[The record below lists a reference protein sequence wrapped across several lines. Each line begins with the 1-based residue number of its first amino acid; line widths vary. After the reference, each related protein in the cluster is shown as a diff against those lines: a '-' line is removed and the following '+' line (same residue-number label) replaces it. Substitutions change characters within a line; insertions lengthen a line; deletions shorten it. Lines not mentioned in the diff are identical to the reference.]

1 MTGRFARLA
10 PLFGCA
16 LILGPISFAAAWPV
30 WAEDV
35 LRGRFVKVCK
45 ADIERNYPVW
55 SPDQALQ
62 LCECRARFLWAN
74 HSKSD
79 VGLLVAAAER
89 KELMSLPDPLVKADL
104 AYLKICRKDLS
115 ARP

>member
-1 MTGRFARLA
+1 M
-10 PLFGCA
+10 
-16 LILGPISFAAAWPV
+16 ILGPFSFAAAWPA

-45 ADIERNYPVW
+45 DDLDKNNPVW
-55 SPDQALQ
+55 SPDQALE
-62 LCECRARFLWAN
+62 LCECRARFLWAH

-89 KELMSLPDPLVKADL
+89 KGLMSLPDPLVKADL
-104 AYLKICRKDLS
+104 AYFKISRKDLS